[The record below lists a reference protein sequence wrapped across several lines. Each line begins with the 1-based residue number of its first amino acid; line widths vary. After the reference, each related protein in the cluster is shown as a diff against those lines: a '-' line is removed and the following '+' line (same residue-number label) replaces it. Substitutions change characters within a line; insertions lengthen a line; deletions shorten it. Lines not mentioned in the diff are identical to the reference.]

1 MNSLKRI
8 SNEETYYPFLKDL
21 DEAQTFTRLQLQL
34 RLLLTENWVLLIFNL
49 DLTHW
54 HIREAKELHRRCSGE
69 ASHKISVRVY
79 LIIS

>member
-1 MNSLKRI
+1 MNRLKRI

-54 HIREAKELHRRCSGE
+54 HIRERRKNSIDVVLEKCP
-69 ASHKISVRVY
+69 KISVRVY